1 MLSAR
6 AVRNIE
12 AVVVLVGALAASLFI
27 PSETLMPIAAV
38 VLAVSIGGVFAIR
51 ARMQRLAP
59 REFGPRRAFLLEIG
73 VVLAMAGLAAFI
85 VLLAEVAD

>member
-1 MLSAR
+1 MLNAR

-12 AVVVLVGALAASLFI
+12 AVVVLVGAIAASFFI
-27 PSETLMPIAAV
+27 PSETLLPLAAI
-38 VLAVSIGGVFAIR
+38 VLAVSVAGVYAIR

-59 REFGPRRAFLLEIG
+59 REFGPERAFLLEIG

-85 VLLAEVAD
+85 VLLVEFLD